1 MSLLW
6 SLGEHL
12 DGYRHVGNL
21 LQNNQLIGHGHKE
34 WVTEV
39 NVLGVAEHRNLVKL
53 VGYCAEDDERGIQR
67 LLVYE
72 YMPNRSVENRLSAR
86 SETPLSWAMRL
97 KIAQD
102 AARGLT
108 YLHEEMDVQ
117 IIFRDF
123 KSSNIL
129 LDEQWNAKLSDF
141 GLARLGPPDG
151 LTHVSTAVCSC
162 NSFACIL
169 IHVS

>member
-1 MSLLW
+1 M
-6 SLGEHL
+6 
-12 DGYRHVGNL
+12 
-21 LQNNQLIGHGHKE
+21 
-34 WVTEV
+34 TEV

-117 IIFRDF
+117 VLFP
-123 KSSNIL
+123 
-129 LDEQWNAKLSDF
+129 LSYLHLYK
-141 GLARLGPPDG
+141 GAN
-151 LTHVSTAVCSC
+151 V
-162 NSFACIL
+162 
-169 IHVS
+169 